1 MTVRGFESG
10 DRDEL
15 WELKRAFELELG
27 GETGGREK
35 RRAYEAKLTDRYR
48 ERYLAW
54 VERCVSTDDRAV
66 MVADTGSLIGYVF
79 VLPEDYAM
87 IWDAA
92 VLNELFVTPDARG
105 SGIADEL
112 MDAAVAF
119 ASDQSLP
126 LDRMVLDVDPENQ
139 RAYAFYTRHGF
150 DPWGELIAREV

>member
-1 MTVRGFESG
+1 MTIRRYESA

-15 WELKRAFELELG
+15 WALKRAFELELG

-35 RRAYEAKLTDRYR
+35 RRKYEGKLTEDYR
-48 ERYLAW
+48 ERYLGW
-54 VERCVSTDDRAV
+54 VERCVTADDRAV
-66 MVADTGSLIGYVF
+66 MVADAGTLIGYVF
-79 VLPEDYAM
+79 VLPEDFAM

-112 MDAAVAF
+112 LDAALAC
-119 ASDQSLP
+119 AADQSLP
-126 LDRMVLDVDPENQ
+126 LERLLLDVDPGNQ

-150 DPWGELIAREV
+150 EPWGEVIARDL